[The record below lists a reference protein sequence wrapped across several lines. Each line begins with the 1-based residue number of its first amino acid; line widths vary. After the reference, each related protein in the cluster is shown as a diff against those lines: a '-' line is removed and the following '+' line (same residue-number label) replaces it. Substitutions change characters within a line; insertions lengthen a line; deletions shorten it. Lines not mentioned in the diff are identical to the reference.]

1 MPIARISIMYTNRV
15 QIVDLFLHIFDPVN
29 LFDLFFDF
37 LYLSFHLFN
46 LARELVIV
54 RFQDS
59 NRITHLGW
67 VFHLVLKRVK

>member
-1 MPIARISIMYTNRV
+1 MSTTGISIMYTNRV
-15 QIVDLFLHIFDPVN
+15 QIINLFLHIFDPVH
-29 LFDLFFDF
+29 LFDLFFNF

-67 VFHLVLKRVK
+67 VFYLVLKRVK